1 MALDVDGFAVLR
13 TIGSHRE
20 IFTAIK
26 ADIAKTARALV
37 AKQIAHKDTGLK
49 AVRDIRAAVGP
60 DAFSLIMD
68 GLSDAQIK
76 SLTAR
81 LDRHAATAKA
91 ADGTARLHVLALA
104 DGSAQPAERPEG
116 GSRTTRTRKTPATPK
131 PPGRIAY
138 VSAGAKRAKR

>member
-81 LDRHAATAKA
+81 LDRHAAPAKV
-91 ADGTARLHVLALA
+91 ADGTARLHILALA
-104 DGSAQPAERPEG
+104 EGSAQPAEQPEG
-116 GSRTTRTRKTPATPK
+116 VPRTARTKKTPAPPK